1 MVVPTEGREAKVRT
15 TTETRNLPV
24 KLTEDELAGK
34 AQELAE
40 SVAAEEKLREEF
52 AAWEDTMKQA
62 KKAKQ
67 GRIAIAHD
75 DTVNLGQIVET
86 GIEDRDVACTWL
98 YTKEAAYL
106 RRDDTGELVQ
116 VRDLRADEKQAV
128 IGEEAVVQEPTFE
141 DFRLWGGAYE
151 STVAGRDT
159 IEFPNGVSVDLDDRE
174 AAMRELEKVVRESMR

>member
-1 MVVPTEGREAKVRT
+1 MRP

-24 KLTEDELAGK
+24 KLSEDELAGK

-40 SVAAEEKLREEF
+40 SVAAEEKLREDF

-62 KKAKQ
+62 KKARM

-86 GIEDRDVACTWL
+86 GVEDRDVACSWL

-106 RRDDTGELVQ
+106 KRDDTGELVQ

-141 DFRLWGGAYE
+141 DLLLWTAGGDSMVE
-151 STVAGRDT
+151 LHV
-159 IEFPNGVSVDLDDRE
+159 ENPE
-174 AAMRELEKVVRESMR
+174 AAMREMEKVVREIMK

>member
-1 MVVPTEGREAKVRT
+1 MRT

-24 KLTEDELAGK
+24 KLSEDELAGK

-86 GIEDRDVACTWL
+86 GVEDRDVPCSWL

-116 VRDLRADEKQAV
+116 VRDLRPDEKQAV
-128 IGEEAVVQEPTFE
+128 IGEEAVVQEPTQS
-141 DFRLWGGAYE
+141 DLLLWVEEAGA
-151 STVAGRDT
+151 TVDDSMGECEIR
-159 IEFPNGVSVDLDDRE
+159 FPNGTVVNLDDKAAAEQEMTAYLRE
-174 AAMRELEKVVRESMR
+174 IMR